1 MKRLI
6 LLFAILGAFAIPT
19 KAQNDD
25 MPAPGADCHL
35 IGEMKR
41 QYIHDSLQ
49 LNEIEAEKFWVK
61 YNQLESDEMELHE
74 SFRKFMEDNNIKSVR
89 GKVNFKEL
97 PADKAVEFLE
107 RKMKFK
113 SDMQALESSFFNYLK
128 NTLPKEKIVRYYEL
142 DANFKKE
149 ALKKF
154 RDKEGQEEAL
164 PMKKRR

>member
-1 MKRLI
+1 MKRII
-6 LLFAILGAFAIPT
+6 LLFAILGAFAFPT

-25 MPAPGADCHL
+25 MPASGADCHL
-35 IGEMKR
+35 VGEMKR

-49 LNEIEAEKFWVK
+49 LTEKEAEKFWVK
-61 YNQLESDEMELHE
+61 YNKMESAEMELHE
-74 SFRKFMEDNNIKSVR
+74 SFRKFLEDNNIKSVR

-97 PADKAVEFLE
+97 PADKAVAFLE

-113 SDMQALESSFFNYLK
+113 SDMQALENSFFSDMK
-128 NTLPKEKIVRYYEL
+128 NILPHEKIVRYYEL
-142 DANFKKE
+142 EGNFKKE

-154 RDKEGQEEAL
+154 RNKDGQGEPL